1 MSSTTVG
8 DENNWNR
15 LESINKKFNLQQ
27 ILASNGVSDP
37 GWGVGVNPL
46 KKGNFWQKPFFRKCW
61 IKFQKVVEMIS
72 VDVKADVK
80 QQEMKV
86 LVAVYILQHC
96 IYTNMEL

>member
-1 MSSTTVG
+1 MSSITVG

-15 LESINKKFNLQQ
+15 LESINKKFNSQQ

-61 IKFQKVVEMIS
+61 IKSQKVVEMIS

-80 QQEMKV
+80 QQEMKG

-96 IYTNMEL
+96 IYKNMEL